1 MNRAELMRRLLAPSI
16 TGTWAV
22 GLIILC
28 IAIPTLIRA
37 AVDGFV
43 TGCEFSV
50 YLPFVLVA
58 AIFMEWRYA
67 AVVALGSVGLADY
80 LFMTNASFFSGPCD
94 VYVVG
99 IFLTSSTL
107 IISLVQFV
115 RVRFS
120 GVISTDRSD
129 FMSGQVV
136 FSLENDQAWAGW
148 HGRKT
153 MVQLGSKDEVAEM
166 MEDFLAQLELAE
178 RLECSCANRSH
189 DQ

>member
-1 MNRAELMRRLLAPSI
+1 MSRAELIRRLLAPSV
-16 TGTWAV
+16 TGIQAL
-22 GLIILC
+22 GLAIVV

-67 AVVALGSVGLADY
+67 AAVALASVGLADY
-80 LFMTNASFFSGPCD
+80 LFMTHSSFLSGPCNS
-94 VYVVG
+94 YVVG
-99 IFLTSSTL
+99 IFLANSAL
-107 IISLVQFV
+107 II
-115 RVRFS
+115 
-120 GVISTDRSD
+120 GVVVGIRAKFAGMINTDRSE
-129 FMSGQVV
+129 FAAGHVV
-136 FSLENDQAWAGW
+136 FSLENNQAWAGW

-153 MVQLGSKDEVAEM
+153 MVQLGSKDDVAEM

-178 RLECSCANRSH
+178 RLKSPTP
-189 DQ
+189 